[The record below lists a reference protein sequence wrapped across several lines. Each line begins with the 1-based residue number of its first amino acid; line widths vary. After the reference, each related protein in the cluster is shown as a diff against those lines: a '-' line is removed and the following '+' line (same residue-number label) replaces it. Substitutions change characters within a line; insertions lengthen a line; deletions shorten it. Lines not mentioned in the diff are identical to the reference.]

1 MAAPSGTKWG
11 STIGGY
17 GCIGIYTGVSSTATQ
32 TKVNVEVWFWSKYSV
47 SDSNNK
53 YYFNTASSA
62 TTLIGSR
69 SIKTTVDSG
78 SGWSTSNQVKLG
90 ESTFTYTR
98 STSSQKKY
106 FSAKLTGIEAVG
118 GTMTVST
125 YITIPAKASY
135 KITYNANGGTG
146 APGTQTKWYGTDLKL
161 SSTKP
166 SRTGYTFQGWS
177 ITGANGAVY
186 YNAGA
191 TCRRN
196 ENLTLYA
203 VWKANT
209 YKVSYDANGGTGA
222 PSAQTK
228 TYGVNLT
235 LSKTIPT
242 RTNYNFKGWGTSA
255 ASITVSYAAGATY
268 TGNADITLYAIWELA
283 YIAPRIA
290 DYTVDRCDSAGELSE
305 EGTYAIVKFKWTTDK
320 TVTGIKI
327 EYKAEN
333 DTAWATVSETGTGT
347 SGTVSKVIGSSL
359 STEYDYNIKVTV
371 SDSLGNSS
379 ETKNIA
385 SMIYAI
391 DFLRGGKG
399 VAMGRPATLENTV
412 DIGFKTRFTGGID
425 SIDIEEGDDLN
436 NYTIPGFYRCKLTAT
451 AKTLLNCP
459 VGVAFSMEVFS
470 HTEAGIQQRLI
481 TYHPN
486 DIKSLV
492 RNLYNGTW
500 GPWQTVINTEDLQ
513 GTTDLDSVITPG
525 VYYSP
530 GSNPNA
536 PSSMGKDSF
545 TLEVYPAGTAGQ
557 LTQRITRCNEEKPT
571 VYQRLFYS
579 KAWGNWTVV
588 SLAKRQRILWQGA
601 WFVQTGQ
608 TAKLSEKISD
618 QPNGIVFVFSR
629 YSGGTAK
636 NEQFTSHF
644 VPKEKVALHNGA
656 GHGFL
661 LTAGFKE
668 GVKYIYIRDDG
679 IDGHALNSNGSY
691 NPANN
696 TVYANNEFVL
706 RYVIGV

>member
-1 MAAPSGTKWG
+1 MAAPSGTTWG
-11 STIGGY
+11 STVGGY
-17 GCIGIYTGVSSTATQ
+17 GCIGIYAGVSSSATTTTVSIQ
-32 TKVNVEVWFWSKYSV
+32 VWFWSKYSV
-47 SDSNNK
+47 SDTSNS
-53 YYFNTASSA
+53 YYFNAGSSA
-62 TTLIGSR
+62 TSLIGSR
-69 SIKTTVDSG
+69 SIKTTVASG
-78 SGWSTSNQVKLG
+78 SGWSTSNQVLLG
-90 ESTFTYTR
+90 SSTFSYAR
-98 STSSQKKY
+98 GTSNQTKS
-106 FSAKLTGIEAVG
+106 FAAKLSGVDRVG
-118 GTMTVST
+118 GTMYCTKSISV
-125 YITIPAKASY
+125 PAKAYY

-146 APGTQTKWYGTDLKL
+146 APGAQTKWYGTTLKL

-191 TCRRN
+191 TCQRN

-228 TYGVNLT
+228 THGVNLT
-235 LSKTIPT
+235 LSSTKPT
-242 RTNYNFKGWGTSA
+242 RTNYNFLGWGTSA
-255 ASITVSYAAGATY
+255 ASTTVSYAAGATY
-268 TGNADITLYAIWELA
+268 TGNAAITLYAIWELA

-436 NYTIPGFYRCKLTAT
+436 SITTPGYYVCRANAT
-451 AKTLLNCP
+451 AATLLNSP
-459 VGVAFSMEVFS
+459 TVKAFSLEVYR
-470 HTEAGIQQRLI
+470 HAGIHQRLTI
-481 TYHPN
+481 YLSYDVHTY
-486 DIKSLV
+486 V
-492 RNLYNGTW
+492 RNYYGNVW
-500 GPWQTVINTEDLQ
+500 GGWQNFINTEELE
-513 GTTDLDSVITPG
+513 TNTDLNNVVIPG

-536 PSSMGKDSF
+536 PSSIGTDSF

-557 LTQRITRCNEEKPT
+557 LIQRVSRCRKDAQQ
-571 VYQRLFYS
+571 VCQRFFY
-579 KAWGNWTVV
+579 GNSW
-588 SLAKRQRILWQGA
+588 GA
-601 WFVQTGQ
+601 WKTISTGTNVLWTGAYYMNETQTI
-608 TAKLSEKISD
+608 TLSQPISQ
-618 QPNGIVFVFSR
+618 QPKGIALLFS
-629 YSGGTAK
+629 YYFDKTAK
-636 NEQFTSHF
+636 NEQMSWFF
-644 VPKEKVALHNGA
+644 VPKEQLSLTGN
-656 GHGFL
+656 GHGVSFD
-661 LTAGFKE
+661 LTNHWNWAAKYLYISDSTIKGNEKNDMEIGSSPTIFK
-668 GVKYIYIRDDG
+668 
-679 IDGHALNSNGSY
+679 
-691 NPANN
+691 NN
-696 TVYANNEFVL
+696 KFVL
-706 RYVIGV
+706 RAVVGI

>member
-1 MAAPSGTKWG
+1 MAAPSGTTWG
-11 STIGGY
+11 STVGGR
-17 GCIGIYTGVSSTATQ
+17 GRIGIYAGVSSSAT
-32 TKVNVEVWFWSKYSV
+32 TTTVSIRVWFWSKYSV
-47 SDSNNK
+47 SDTSNS
-53 YYFNTASSA
+53 YYFNAGSSA
-62 TTLIGSR
+62 TSLIGSR
-69 SIKTTVDSG
+69 SIKTTVASG
-78 SGWSTSNQVKLG
+78 SGWSTSNQVLLG
-90 ESTFTYTR
+90 SSTFSYAR
-98 STSSQKKY
+98 GTSNQTKS
-106 FSAKLTGIEAVG
+106 FAAKLSGVDRVG
-118 GTMTVST
+118 GTMYCTKSISV
-125 YITIPAKASY
+125 PAKASY

-146 APGTQTKWYGTDLKL
+146 APGAQTKWYGTGLKL

-191 TCRRN
+191 TCQRN

-228 TYGVNLT
+228 THGVNLT
-235 LSKTIPT
+235 LSSTKPT
-242 RTNYNFKGWGTSA
+242 RTNYNFLGWGTSA
-255 ASITVSYAAGATY
+255 ASTTLSYAAGATY
-268 TGNADITLYAIWELA
+268 TGNAAITLYAIWELA

-436 NYTIPGFYRCKLTAT
+436 NYTIPGFYRCKLSAT

-500 GPWQTVINTEDLQ
+500 GSWQTIINTEELTSTYDLNDV
-513 GTTDLDSVITPG
+513 TNPG

-536 PSSMGKDSF
+536 PSSMGTSTF

-557 LTQRITRCNEEKPT
+557 LMQRITSCNKEKPT
-571 VYQRLFYS
+571 VYQRLFHS

-601 WFVQTGQ
+601 WFMQTGQ

-629 YSGGTAK
+629 YDGTAK

-644 VPKEKVALHNGA
+644 VPKEKVALAGGA

-661 LTAGFKE
+661 LTAGFQE
-668 GVKYIYIRDDG
+668 GVRYVYIRDDE
-679 IDGHALNSNGSY
+679 IDGHAMNSNGSY

-696 TVYANNEFVL
+696 TIYSNNKFVL
-706 RYVIGV
+706 RYIIGV